1 MPTALVVERSVADE
15 RLDID
20 VAHSV
25 EEQSEVLRSERVE
38 RTFRQHVV
46 HAALHLLETDN
57 KTCVHRL

>member
-25 EEQSEVLRSERVE
+25 EEQSEVLRSEQE
-38 RTFRQHVV
+38 TG
-46 HAALHLLETDN
+46 LH
-57 KTCVHRL
+57 H